1 MKKFILPLLVIP
13 AALLAGAWLAFP
25 AIVSALEPHLARE
38 LALDGLRI
46 VAERPG
52 WRGLKVPEVDAMVG
66 GAQFRVRNAELSYRW
81 RELLQGRLQ
90 SLDLEALQIQAEAPP
105 AGSAAGSFSI
115 PRLPFALSALPLERA
130 RVGRIE
136 LTAPHLDLQGEGR
149 LEFAQARL
157 SVSATA
163 RTPLASGPL
172 HFELVLQTPADGDEV
187 QLDLALLEAGS
198 DPWVTAQA
206 IERAGVIEITA
217 SYRLQGFALD
227 RLSSLA
233 GLPPGQGRLQ
243 GTVAGRLDLDGARQP
258 DWSSLQAQGPLT
270 LTWHSRDRSL
280 LIDSLA
286 ADARYGNGELVALLG
301 ADISANLP
309 DTQLRLRVPAGLQL
323 TANPSRVDLAAGAQI
338 DVRSGDLILQA
349 QLQRFELPLGDIPAA
364 RLRAGINL
372 LSPQVAEGIL
382 QADLSAPD
390 GNLPSHRGD
399 VSFNGTLRLEEEPL
413 PLGLTGTY
421 RLNSSTLAAELLLTS
436 GPVQRL
442 PLHLAYTLDGA
453 VTTIRSA
460 HSLSWSEP
468 LIATLLP
475 AWATDYDLHQG
486 RMDMSL
492 DLVLDKALT
501 GSASFLIHTSTLH
514 YADYVGNNTSAVL
527 KVALTPDGVRL
538 GESTLGIGS
547 LDVGFPV
554 TGIEAT
560 FSGSLE
566 RLLVERFQAR
576 LLGGQALAAPFEYRI
591 ENAAADISLT
601 LTDLDLTAVL
611 ALEGEDISGDGRLDG
626 QLPVRIR
633 GGEVSVTGGR
643 IDARAPGGTIHLAP
657 SLANA
662 IARPGLDLA
671 LRALQDFR
679 FTTLSAGVDYAESG
693 DLNLSLRLEGHNPG
707 VEKGRP
713 IHYNLNISENIPT
726 LLESL
731 RLSDSFTDSIQN
743 RVIR

>member
-1 MKKFILPLLVIP
+1 
-13 AALLAGAWLAFP
+13 
-25 AIVSALEPHLARE
+25 
-38 LALDGLRI
+38 
-46 VAERPG
+46 
-52 WRGLKVPEVDAMVG
+52 
-66 GAQFRVRNAELSYRW
+66 
-81 RELLQGRLQ
+81 
-90 SLDLEALQIQAEAPP
+90 
-105 AGSAAGSFSI
+105 
-115 PRLPFALSALPLERA
+115 
-130 RVGRIE
+130 
-136 LTAPHLDLQGEGR
+136 
-149 LEFAQARL
+149 
-157 SVSATA
+157 
-163 RTPLASGPL
+163 
-172 HFELVLQTPADGDEV
+172 
-187 QLDLALLEAGS
+187 
-198 DPWVTAQA
+198 
-206 IERAGVIEITA
+206 
-217 SYRLQGFALD
+217 
-227 RLSSLA
+227 
-233 GLPPGQGRLQ
+233 
-243 GTVAGRLDLDGARQP
+243 
-258 DWSSLQAQGPLT
+258 
-270 LTWHSRDRSL
+270 
-280 LIDSLA
+280 
-286 ADARYGNGELVALLG
+286 
-301 ADISANLP
+301 
-309 DTQLRLRVPAGLQL
+309 
-323 TANPSRVDLAAGAQI
+323 
-338 DVRSGDLILQA
+338 
-349 QLQRFELPLGDIPAA
+349 
-364 RLRAGINL
+364 
-372 LSPQVAEGIL
+372 
-382 QADLSAPD
+382 
-390 GNLPSHRGD
+390 
-399 VSFNGTLRLEEEPL
+399 
-413 PLGLTGTY
+413 
-421 RLNSSTLAAELLLTS
+421 
-436 GPVQRL
+436 
-442 PLHLAYTLDGA
+442 
-453 VTTIRSA
+453 
-460 HSLSWSEP
+460 
-468 LIATLLP
+468 
-475 AWATDYDLHQG
+475 
-486 RMDMSL
+486 
-492 DLVLDKALT
+492 
-501 GSASFLIHTSTLH
+501 
-514 YADYVGNNTSAVL
+514 DYVGNNTSAVL